1 MFIALLYASI
11 PLAHQILVDDSVTP
25 FEYESTEET
34 EATYLTEIG
43 MDQYLDTIRSNQSGE
58 LVNTIRLMQW
68 GVEEPIWSTDILH
81 GNVSYE
87 FSELIVVPGPD
98 WVTINTGAVIN
109 TMLDDRS
116 AKIKSDLD
124 EARTLREEALD
135 ELHQFQR
142 LHREAAEE
150 AKAILKNA
158 EATAERIRENAEAAA
173 KETIK
178 RREQQATAKIKAA
191 EAAMIGELR
200 DKAAS
205 LAVAS
210 AAQII
215 TSKLDDKAG
224 LALVD
229 DAAGEIEKL
238 N

>member
-1 MFIALLYASI
+1 MEGIVWESVWVAVGFVIFVALVWKRI
-11 PLAHQILVDDSVTP
+11 
-25 FEYESTEET
+25 
-34 EATYLTEIG
+34 
-43 MDQYLDTIRSNQSGE
+43 
-58 LVNTIRLMQW
+58 
-68 GVEEPIWSTDILH
+68 
-81 GNVSYE
+81 GNV
-87 FSELIVVPGPD
+87 F
-98 WVTINTGAVIN
+98 N

-116 AKIKSDLD
+116 ARIKADLD

-158 EATAERIRENAEAAA
+158 EATAERIRENAEATA

-178 RREQQATAKIKAA
+178 RREQQATAKIRAA
-191 EAAMIGELR
+191 ETAMINELR
-200 DKAAS
+200 EKAAS

-224 LALVD
+224 LALID
-229 DAAGEIEKL
+229 EAAGEIEKL

>member
-1 MFIALLYASI
+1 MEGIVWESVWVAVGFVIFVAL
-11 PLAHQILVDDSVTP
+11 VWKRV
-25 FEYESTEET
+25 
-34 EATYLTEIG
+34 
-43 MDQYLDTIRSNQSGE
+43 
-58 LVNTIRLMQW
+58 
-68 GVEEPIWSTDILH
+68 
-81 GNVSYE
+81 GNV
-87 FSELIVVPGPD
+87 L
-98 WVTINTGAVIN
+98 N

-116 AKIKSDLD
+116 ARIKADLD

-158 EATAERIRENAEAAA
+158 EATAERIRENAEATA

-178 RREQQATAKIKAA
+178 RREQQATAKIRAA
-191 EAAMIGELR
+191 ETAMINELR
-200 DKAAS
+200 EKAAS

-224 LALVD
+224 LALID
-229 DAAGEIEKL
+229 EAGGEIEKL

>member
-1 MFIALLYASI
+1 MEGIVWESVWVAVGFVIFVALVWKRI
-11 PLAHQILVDDSVTP
+11 
-25 FEYESTEET
+25 
-34 EATYLTEIG
+34 
-43 MDQYLDTIRSNQSGE
+43 
-58 LVNTIRLMQW
+58 
-68 GVEEPIWSTDILH
+68 
-81 GNVSYE
+81 GNV
-87 FSELIVVPGPD
+87 L
-98 WVTINTGAVIN
+98 N

-116 AKIKSDLD
+116 ARIKADLD

-158 EATAERIRENAEAAA
+158 EATAERIRENAEATA

-178 RREQQATAKIKAA
+178 RREQQATAKIRAA
-191 EAAMIGELR
+191 ETAMISELR
-200 DKAAS
+200 EKAAS

-215 TSKLDDKAG
+215 TSKLDGKAG
-224 LALVD
+224 LALID
-229 DAAGEIEKL
+229 KAAGEIEKL